1 MRKVTYTGVI
11 GKKPIRT
18 TVFIEDTLE
27 IPFHIKHPTNGS
39 TLKRVGKVVNTDEE
53 PTQGSFVIRE
63 FTDEELQNISEK
75 EASTIMKD
83 IDENPE
89 NYEGADE
96 LKLLPIEH
104 WQSEVKRTYAKLG
117 KLIIL

>member
-1 MRKVTYTGVI
+1 MKKVTYTGVV
-11 GKKPIRT
+11 GKKPTRE

-27 IPFHIKHPTNGS
+27 IPFHIKHPKNGS
-39 TLKRVGKVVNTDEE
+39 TLKRVGKVVDTDEK
-53 PTQGSFVIRE
+53 PLQGSFVIRE
-63 FTDEELQNISEK
+63 FTDEELQKLSEK
-75 EASTIMKD
+75 EASTIMRD

-117 KLIIL
+117 KLVIL